1 MVALGSLNYLLL
13 CLKIYIATVNVRHVA
28 MSYLVAPDKKRER
41 KLFTL
46 PCSIPEC
53 YLYLYW
59 MCMVGMKT
67 PNIFAGPPTTAIE
80 KFPVKLIE
88 AELGAHFS
96 I

>member
-1 MVALGSLNYLLL
+1 
-13 CLKIYIATVNVRHVA
+13 
-28 MSYLVAPDKKRER
+28 
-41 KLFTL
+41 
-46 PCSIPEC
+46 
-53 YLYLYW
+53 
-59 MCMVGMKT
+59 MVGMKT